1 MSSPISLYVLT
12 TSQTPLPTRYPRPHK
27 PVLLLPA
34 LIHRSLHAALDQ
46 KIPSA
51 STSSSSIIIPH
62 PDTLVKHDV
71 PVRTEQPRSPDGE
84 DDGDGEID
92 AEVTVKLHIVGKGD
106 PKVRASWVAESLEFL
121 GTHKGLRSVDTL
133 LLGFSGV
140 DYKGKKTVASE
151 MFGCG
156 AEGLESGSGS
166 EIVDEE
172 TERGVREV
180 WDLVS
185 KSGLGVFNLGTLYLP
200 LGLLKKLSEE
210 DVAPKINAMDTPDCQ
225 SLPKEY
231 SAFARERGIELWAG
245 GGGEGAD
252 PLPVSDLHNLLHEF
266 AQSLSQT
273 DKLDRLSN
281 EHPLARLIPLRPD
294 GLKYDDR
301 AQRGVSVRWV
311 LGYTLYSR
319 ARNVVND
326 KGYIVAA
333 ELLG

>member
-1 MSSPISLYVLT
+1 M
-12 TSQTPLPTRYPRPHK
+12 
-27 PVLLLPA
+27 
-34 LIHRSLHAALDQ
+34 
-46 KIPSA
+46 
-51 STSSSSIIIPH
+51 
-62 PDTLVKHDV
+62 
-71 PVRTEQPRSPDGE
+71 
-84 DDGDGEID
+84 
-92 AEVTVKLHIVGKGD
+92 KLHIVGKGD

-245 GGGEGAD
+245 GGGEGAGESRIPYQTYHGRKND
-252 PLPVSDLHNLLHEF
+252 DCSPSSAQQIHFLYQIFTTCYMNSRNLYLRPISWIDSRTSILSLDL
-266 AQSLSQT
+266 SLSDPMDSST
-273 DKLDRLSN
+273 TIELNAAS
-281 EHPLARLIPLRPD
+281 AFV
-294 GLKYDDR
+294 GS
-301 AQRGVSVRWV
+301 SV
-311 LGYTLYSR
+311 
-319 ARNVVND
+319 
-326 KGYIVAA
+326 
-333 ELLG
+333 